1 MRREITVL
9 SLIFILAAAAD
20 IVGVAAGE
28 EIANIQNEIKIYN
41 LINGLYLNESQ
52 MRFIL
57 ARAQELKKKNKE
69 FEYLY
74 VHNLTSQKEILL
86 DLEEEVKEDKGEI
99 AQGTV
104 RDVHEL
110 KSKMQKLKK
119 RHIAT
124 LKSKAQAVKAILS
137 ENQLHIIQN
146 YKPGLV
152 PARTE
157 ARIGQDASSA
167 RFIELLEK
175 IRRMPQDQYAKNKT
189 DIAAACVRNL
199 SVRFALLEDY
209 KIKQAQNKLTE
220 IMDKAR
226 ANSGADFMAGKNTL
240 LKEIKDA
247 VTIDKDEVDA
257 EKVIARFL
265 LEAEVI
271 PILKEKLRALKN
283 PTLSDYSDFRQ

>member
-1 MRREITVL
+1 MGRKITVL

-28 EIANIQNEIKIYN
+28 EIASLQNEIKIYN

-74 VHNLTSQKEILL
+74 AHNLTSQK
-86 DLEEEVKEDKGEI
+86 EEVKEDKGEI
-99 AQGTV
+99 AQGAV
-104 RDVHEL
+104 RDGHEL

-119 RHIAT
+119 EHIAT

-137 ENQLHIIQN
+137 ENQLYVIQN

-175 IRRMPQDQYAKNKT
+175 IRRMPRDQYAKNKT

-199 SVRFALLEDY
+199 NVRFPLLEDY

-226 ANSGADFMAGKNTL
+226 ANSNADFMAGKDAL

-271 PILKEKLRALKN
+271 PILEDKLRALQN